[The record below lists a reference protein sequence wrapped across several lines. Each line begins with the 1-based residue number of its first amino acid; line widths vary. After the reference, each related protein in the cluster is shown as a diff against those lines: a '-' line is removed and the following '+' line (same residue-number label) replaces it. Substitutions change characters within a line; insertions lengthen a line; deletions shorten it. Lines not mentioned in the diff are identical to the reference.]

1 MRKDWLW
8 MSLAA
13 SLLAGCVTEQQQA
26 PVTQQ
31 QQTYNGP
38 VVEIGGVEP
47 RYEPLSPNA
56 NQDYR
61 SNGQNYRIVKDP
73 ANFSETGLA
82 SWYSESADGSRT
94 ATGEQYDPQAL
105 TAAHPTL
112 PLPAY
117 VRVTNLANGRQIV
130 VRVNDR
136 GPFKPGRIIDLS
148 KAAGDRLNISNNT
161 RVKVDYIQVAPDGSL
176 SGPGTIG
183 TTVAKQS
190 YALPS
195 RPDISGG
202 MTVMGGAA
210 ASQEMSNA
218 EPTQEAQPAA
228 MQSDVRSVDNSTLS
242 SDDSL
247 GAPVRSSGFLGAPQ
261 PLANGVLEGS
271 EPEPA
276 PAVTQPAPVPAAVA
290 APAAA
295 PAAAA
300 GTVYVVQA
308 GALSDS
314 GRAYKLAASLGKQ
327 FGVPGKVT
335 LSGNVYRVQLGHFAS
350 RQQAATL
357 QQRLASEA
365 SLTSFVTT
373 TAGNM

>member
-1 MRKDWLW
+1 MRKDWLCI
-8 MSLAA
+8 SLAA
-13 SLLAGCVTEQQQA
+13 ALLAGCVSEQQQA

-61 SNGQNYRIVKDP
+61 VNGQNYRIVKDP
-73 ANFSETGLA
+73 SNFSETGLA

-94 ATGEQYDPQAL
+94 AIGEQYDPQAL

-136 GPFKPGRIIDLS
+136 GPYKPGRIIDLS

-161 RVKVDYIQVAPDGSL
+161 RVKIDYIQVAPDGSL
-176 SGPGTIG
+176 SGPGTVG

-190 YALPS
+190 YALPP
-195 RPDISGG
+195 RPDIGGG
-202 MTVMGGAA
+202 MVVMGGAA
-210 ASQEMSNA
+210 ASQDASSGEMSQPA
-218 EPTQEAQPAA
+218 VAAQP
-228 MQSDVRSVDNSTLS
+228 DVRPVDNSTLS

-276 PAVTQPAPVPAAVA
+276 PVVAAPVPVQPAPVSSPAAEPVA
-290 APAAA
+290 SAS
-295 PAAAA
+295 
-300 GTVYVVQA
+300 YVVQA
-308 GALSDS
+308 GALSDAT
-314 GRAYKLAASLGKQ
+314 RAHQLASSLGKQ

-335 LSGNVYRVQLGHFAS
+335 MSGNVYRVQLGNFTS
-350 RQQAATL
+350 RQQATAL

-365 SLTSFVTT
+365 SLNSFVTT
-373 TAGNM
+373 AAGGR

>member
-1 MRKDWLW
+1 MRKEWLW
-8 MSLAA
+8 IGLTA
-13 SLLAGCVTEQQQA
+13 SLLAGCVNEQQQA

-47 RYEPLSPNA
+47 RYEPLSPTA

-61 SNGQNYRIVKDP
+61 SNGQNYRIVKNP

-94 ATGEQYDPQAL
+94 AIGEQYDPQAL

-176 SGPGTIG
+176 SGPGTVG

-190 YALPS
+190 YALPP
-195 RPDISGG
+195 RPDIGGG

-210 ASQEMSNA
+210 ASQEMNNA
-218 EPTQEAQPAA
+218 EPTVTQP
-228 MQSDVRSVDNSTLS
+228 DVRPVDNSTLS

-276 PAVTQPAPVPAAVA
+276 PAVAEPAPAQPASS
-290 APAAA
+290 PAAA
-295 PAAAA
+295 PAAAT
-300 GTVYVVQA
+300 GTVYIVQA

-314 GRAYKLAASLGKQ
+314 GRAHNLAASLSKQ

-335 LSGNVYRVQLGHFAS
+335 LSGKVYRVQLGQFAS
-350 RQQAATL
+350 RQQAAAL

-365 SLTSFVTT
+365 NLNSFVTT
-373 TAGNM
+373 AAGNM